1 MGSEMCIRDRGWA
14 ASRACTGCNTGP
26 VLSLE
31 LALALRAAGVAWHPT
46 PGDAFV
52 VPDHDLDEHV
62 FVLSDM
68 VIQTVEVPD
77 GPPILAF
84 NGTTEWALDSL
95 EASEAVWLPRED
107 QLRALLDAAFVSLE
121 RVPGPPE
128 GYAVTTTSGRHVD
141 VTAEAAYARA
151 VVATR

>member
-1 MGSEMCIRDRGWA
+1 M
-14 ASRACTGCNTGP
+14 
-26 VLSLE
+26 LSFE
-31 LALALRAAGVAWHPT
+31 LARTLRAAGVAWHPA

-52 VPDHDLDEHV
+52 LPDRDLDEQV

-68 VIQTVEVPD
+68 VIQTVDVPD
-77 GPPILAF
+77 GPSILAF

-95 EASEAVWLPRED
+95 EAHEAVWLPRED
-107 QLRALLDAAFVSLE
+107 QLRALLGDAFVSLE

-141 VTAEAAYARA
+141 VTTEAAYARA
-151 VVATR
+151 VLSRRPRPRPAGTP

>member
-1 MGSEMCIRDRGWA
+1 
-14 ASRACTGCNTGP
+14 

-31 LALALRAAGVAWHPT
+31 LALALRAAGVPWHPA

-52 VPDHDLDEHV
+52 VPDRDLDEQV

-68 VIQTVEVPD
+68 VVQPVEPPH
-77 GPPILAF
+77 GPLILAF

-95 EASEAVWLPRED
+95 EAQEAVWLPREE
-107 QLRALLDAAFVSLE
+107 QLRGLLGSAFVSLE

-128 GYAVTTTSGRHVD
+128 GYAVTAGGTRHVD
-141 VTAEAAYARA
+141 VTPEAAYARA
-151 VVATR
+151 VLASFPVE

>member
-1 MGSEMCIRDRGWA
+1 
-14 ASRACTGCNTGP
+14 

-31 LALALRAAGVAWHPT
+31 LALALRDAGVVWDPAV
-46 PGDAFV
+46 GDAFA
-52 VPDHDLDEHV
+52 VPDRDLDEQV

-68 VIQTVEVPD
+68 VVQPLQPPD

-95 EASEAVWLPRED
+95 EAREAVWLPRED
-107 QLRALLDAAFVSLE
+107 QLRALLGSSFVSLE

-128 GYAVTTTSGRHVD
+128 GYAVTTGTSRHVD

-151 VVATR
+151 VLLRLAVE

>member
-1 MGSEMCIRDRGWA
+1 
-14 ASRACTGCNTGP
+14 

-31 LALALRAAGVAWHPT
+31 LALALRAAGVVWRPE
-46 PGDAFV
+46 PGDGFV
-52 VPDHDLDEHV
+52 VPDRDMDEQV

-68 VIQTVEVPD
+68 VVQRMQPPD

-95 EASEAVWLPRED
+95 DAHEAVWLPRED
-107 QLRALLDAAFVSLE
+107 QLRALLGAAFVSLE

-128 GYAVTTTSGRHVD
+128 GYAVTVGAARHVD
-141 VTAEAAYARA
+141 VTPEAAYARA
-151 VVATR
+151 LLGEIFSD

>member
-1 MGSEMCIRDRGWA
+1 M
-14 ASRACTGCNTGP
+14 
-26 VLSLE
+26 LSLE
-31 LALALRAAGVAWHPT
+31 LALALRTAGVVWHPM
-46 PGDAFV
+46 PGDAFA
-52 VPDHDLDEHV
+52 VPDHDLDEQV

-95 EASEAVWLPRED
+95 EAHEAVWLPRED
-107 QLRALLDAAFVSLE
+107 QLRALLGSAFVSLE

-128 GYAVTTTSGRHVD
+128 GYAVTCGTARFVD

-151 VVATR
+151 VLASR

>member
-1 MGSEMCIRDRGWA
+1 M
-14 ASRACTGCNTGP
+14 
-26 VLSLE
+26 LSLE
-31 LALALRAAGVAWHPT
+31 LALALRAAGIGWHPT
-46 PGDAFV
+46 PGDAFM

-95 EASEAVWLPRED
+95 EATEAVWLPRED
-107 QLRALLDAAFVSLE
+107 QLRALLGSAFVSLE

-128 GYAVTTTSGRHVD
+128 GYAVTARAGRHVD
-141 VTAEAAYARA
+141 VTPEAAYARA
-151 VVATR
+151 LLANRGGA

>member
-1 MGSEMCIRDRGWA
+1 MSSIIA
-14 ASRACTGCNTGP
+14 ILACGDTTRHTGF

-31 LALALRAAGVAWHPT
+31 LALALRDAGVVWHPAA
-46 PGDAFV
+46 GDAFV
-52 VPDHDLDEHV
+52 VPDREMDEQV

-68 VIQTVEVPD
+68 VVQTVQPPD

-95 EASEAVWLPRED
+95 EAHEAVWLPRED
-107 QLRALLDAAFVSLE
+107 QLRALLGAAFVSLE

-128 GYAVTTTSGRHVD
+128 GYAVSAGDGARTSTSRPRRRTPGRCSASFPV
-141 VTAEAAYARA
+141 
-151 VVATR
+151 

>member
-1 MGSEMCIRDRGWA
+1 M
-14 ASRACTGCNTGP
+14 
-26 VLSLE
+26 LSLE
-31 LALALRAAGVAWHPT
+31 LALALRDAGVVWDPAV
-46 PGDAFV
+46 GDAFA
-52 VPDHDLDEHV
+52 VPDRDLDEQV

-68 VIQTVEVPD
+68 VVQPLQPPD

-95 EASEAVWLPRED
+95 EAREAVWLPRED
-107 QLRALLDAAFVSLE
+107 QLRALLGSSFVSLE

-128 GYAVTTTSGRHVD
+128 GYAVTTGTSRHVD

-151 VVATR
+151 VLLRLAVE

>member
-1 MGSEMCIRDRGWA
+1 M
-14 ASRACTGCNTGP
+14 
-26 VLSLE
+26 LSLE
-31 LALALRAAGVAWHPT
+31 LALALRDAGVHWAPR
-46 PGDAFV
+46 PGDSFV
-52 VPDHDLDEHV
+52 VPDRDLDEQV

-68 VIQTVEVPD
+68 VVQTVQPPD

-107 QLRALLDAAFVSLE
+107 QLRVLLGRTFVSME

-128 GYAVTTTSGRHVD
+128 GYAVTAGTTRHVD
-141 VTAEAAYARA
+141 VTPEAAYARA
-151 VVATR
+151 VLASFSVE

>member
-1 MGSEMCIRDRGWA
+1 
-14 ASRACTGCNTGP
+14 

-31 LALALRAAGVAWHPT
+31 LAVALRQAGVAWSPE

-52 VPDHDLDEHV
+52 VPDRDLDDQV

-68 VIQTVEVPD
+68 VVQTVTPPD

-95 EASEAVWLPRED
+95 EAHEAVWLPRED
-107 QLRALLDAAFVSLE
+107 QLRTLLGAAFEALE
-121 RVPGPPE
+121 PVPGPPE
-128 GYAVTTTSGRHVD
+128 GYAVTAAGERHVD

-151 VVATR
+151 LLTTLR